1 MFVDIFFSSTLAQL
15 YTFDRNILNFCW
27 VFKRQ
32 MSKTVVF
39 AK

>member
-15 YTFDRNILNFCW
+15 YTPDRNVMNFCW
-27 VFKRQ
+27 VKRY
-32 MSKTVVF
+32 MRKTVVF